1 MNKYN
6 FIFKLKHFLLTTRDT
21 RQQGFTLIECLV
33 AVMMLGIAF
42 GINLQFLALLK
53 IQNIKQEILTGAV
66 TISKNTLDDMRVK
79 LVNNLDTLSV
89 TGGTPRKLTN
99 ITQSAR
105 IDLPETGLQDYI
117 AQKKPEDNYIYE
129 VSYYICTNEPTIDET
144 TSTVSTC
151 PSGANDN
158 ARYIVVQVLDPNR
171 KLPNNEKP
179 ILYTAQT
186 IYTTLQQK
194 Q

>member
-21 RQQGFTLIECLV
+21 RQQGFTLLECLV
-33 AVMMLGIAF
+33 AVTMLGIAF

-66 TISKNTLDDMRVK
+66 TISRNTLDDMRVK
-79 LVNNLDTLSV
+79 LAGNLDTLSV
-89 TGGTPRKLTN
+89 TGDTPRKLRN
-99 ITQSAR
+99 VTQSAR
-105 IDLPETGLQDYI
+105 IDLPKIGLQDYI
-117 AQKKPEDNYIYE
+117 TQKKPEDNYIYE
-129 VSYYICTNEPTIDET
+129 VSYYICTDIPEIDEA
-144 TSTVSTC
+144 TSTVSSC
-151 PSGANDN
+151 ASGADDN
-158 ARYIVVQVLDPNR
+158 ARYVVVQVLDPNR
-171 KLPNNEKP
+171 LVNNEKP